1 MTPTPDLD
9 SLTRQAAAIRAS
21 GVLGRS
27 GLTQRLFDYLVE
39 CARQGKSPKE
49 LDIALDALGRGPEF
63 DVAQDALVRVYI
75 HKLRKKLD
83 EFYAAAGRVKT
94 LASSFRGA
102 NTGWAW
108 SAAQP
113 GRGRSV
119 PCRPIRKRAGK
130 VAHVAGPGTGR
141 LAAREPAVAVRT
153 VNSGHRSI
161 RWTPSRSS
169 ALWAPLLDDSLPIYV
184 IAGDYYIFGE
194 LDEYQNVKRL
204 IRDFNVNSRMDF
216 EQAVQLDAT
225 IADKYQDLNLA
236 YLPTSIAFALR
247 DLMPVLAVAGDRVH
261 MVMASDATPDQL
273 KTGHVIYVGYFSG
286 MGSLRQIV
294 FAGSRLSTGSTYD
307 ELQDNKTGQRYLSNV
322 GLERGQLKYHD
333 YGYVS
338 SFPGTGGNQI
348 IIVAGTRDIA
358 VMRTAELVTRKAS
371 LQAIAE
377 AQPKG
382 AFEALYEVYG
392 FGSTDLD
399 ARLLISRR
407 RAIRMRSGA
416 TSPPRPDRCYL
427 TALGLTGSSAVITV
441 KSAPVVSG
449 VAAICD
455 HHQRSAGN
463 DHAPQVGAKL
473 LRHLYALQQ
482 LGGSD

>member
-1 MTPTPDLD
+1 VTPTPDLE
-9 SLTRQAAAIRAS
+9 SLNRQAAAIRAS

-49 LDIALDALGRGPEF
+49 LDIALDALGRGPQF
-63 DVAQDALVRVYI
+63 DVGQDALVRVYI
-75 HKLRKKLD
+75 HKLRKKLE
-83 EFYAAAGRVKT
+83 EFYSAAGKDEDPRIAIPRGEYRLALTSRAAALEDPAPPIETAPSPVRWRSWLG
-94 LASSFRGA
+94 LA
-102 NTGWAW
+102 
-108 SAAQP
+108 
-113 GRGRSV
+113 
-119 PCRPIRKRAGK
+119 
-130 VAHVAGPGTGR
+130 
-141 LAAREPAVAVRT
+141 LAASLLANLLLLFLPM
-153 VNSGHRSI
+153 NGGHK
-161 RWTPSRSS
+161 PDPLADVRSS
-169 ALWAPLLDDSLPIYV
+169 SLWAPLLDDSLPIYV

-204 IRDFNVNSRMDF
+204 IRDFNVNSQMDF
-216 EQAVQLDAT
+216 EQAVQLDAS

-247 DLMPVLAVAGDRVH
+247 ELMPVLAVAGDRVH

-273 KTGHVIYVGYFSG
+273 KNGHVIYVGYFSG

-322 GLERGQLKYHD
+322 GLERGKLKYHD

-371 LQAIAE
+371 LQAIA
-377 AQPKG
+377 AQSKS

-399 ARLLISRR
+399 ARPLISAPRDPD
-407 RAIRMRSGA
+407 AIWRNEP
-416 TSPPRPDRCYL
+416 TTP
-427 TALGLTGSSAVITV
+427 
-441 KSAPVVSG
+441 
-449 VAAICD
+449 
-455 HHQRSAGN
+455 
-463 DHAPQVGAKL
+463 
-473 LRHLYALQQ
+473 
-482 LGGSD
+482 